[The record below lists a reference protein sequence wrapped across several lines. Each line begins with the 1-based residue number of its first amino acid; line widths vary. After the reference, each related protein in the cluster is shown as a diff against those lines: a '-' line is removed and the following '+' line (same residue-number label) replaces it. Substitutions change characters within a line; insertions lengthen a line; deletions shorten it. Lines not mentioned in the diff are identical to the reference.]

1 MRNAIIAGLL
11 VLLLVPMAGAQ
22 VEKGDKEIQ
31 LQGSLFSVEG
41 VTMVTISATYGYF
54 VTPKMEW
61 GGGPTITHIG
71 SDFYDQT
78 NISLT
83 FFGRYNFVTGE
94 KMVPYVSG
102 QIYQYDL
109 SPDEPLSF
117 TDFTFLQAGGGFKY
131 FLNDFVAYDVSGN
144 LGFGL
149 GGGDISLL
157 IFGGISAFF

>member
-1 MRNAIIAGLL
+1 MRNGIIAGLL
-11 VLLLVPMAGAQ
+11 VLLLVPMAAAQ
-22 VEKGDKEIQ
+22 VEKGDREIQ
-31 LQGSLFSVEG
+31 LQGSIFTVEG
-41 VTMVTISATYGYF
+41 VTMVTVSALYGYF

-61 GGGPTITHIG
+61 GGGPTISHVG
-71 SDFYDQT
+71 SSFYDET

-83 FFGRYNFVTGE
+83 FFGRHNFVTGE

-102 QIYQYDL
+102 QLYQYDL
-109 SPDEPLSF
+109 SPAEGTSF
-117 TDFTFLQAGGGFKY
+117 TDYTYLQAGGGFKY
-131 FLNDFVAYDVSGN
+131 FVSENVAYDVSGN